1 VTRLGRLLRTALLLS
16 LTPVA
21 AAVQTANVL
30 LTEGIRAYR
39 DLEFAAAAQLL
50 RRALEPTDS
59 RGLPPAD
66 RLRAL
71 MYLGAAGIFRE
82 ERDQAAATFRTLVLA
97 DPRFRPDSLVWCIF
111 AFSPIK
117 QEPRMAHRI
126 QGVLS
131 PVVTP
136 FKRDLSPDPER
147 YLRHCKWLLAHG
159 CSGLAVFGT
168 NSEANSLSVDERMLL
183 LEALVQGGVP
193 ASKLMPGTG
202 MCALT
207 DTVRLTAHA
216 VKLGCAGV
224 LMLPPFYYKGV
235 SDEGLYR
242 SFAEVIER
250 VGDARL
256 QLYLYHI
263 PPVAQV
269 PISLALIGRLLKA
282 YPGAVAGIKDSSG
295 DWNNTKAVL
304 GAYANSD
311 FDVFAGSEVFL
322 LDTMRAGGKGCITA
336 TGNVNPGPIHRVYE
350 NWQKPEADALQAGIS
365 ATRAILQKYPMI
377 SALKAVV
384 GHWGR
389 DPDWATV
396 RPPLVELS
404 AGEQRT
410 LVAELTA
417 AGFDMPDLAAPAS

>member
-1 VTRLGRLLRTALLLS
+1 
-16 LTPVA
+16 
-21 AAVQTANVL
+21 
-30 LTEGIRAYR
+30 
-39 DLEFAAAAQLL
+39 
-50 RRALEPTDS
+50 
-59 RGLPPAD
+59 
-66 RLRAL
+66 
-71 MYLGAAGIFRE
+71 
-82 ERDQAAATFRTLVLA
+82 
-97 DPRFRPDSLVWCIF
+97 
-111 AFSPIK
+111 
-117 QEPRMAHRI
+117 MAHRI

-136 FKRDLSPDPER
+136 FSRDLSPDPER

-304 GAYANSD
+304 DAYANSD

-396 RPPLVELS
+396 RPPLVELT
-404 AGEQRT
+404 AGEQRS